1 MNINIELGTGLGW
14 EFSNPFSYT
23 TWQIIAACSKVISIA
38 MHFEANIL
46 ESKAK
51 GAKDR
56 INYGLCMKFS
66 HGRIFSLTSINFRS
80 FPCAIAINHI
90 DL

>member
-1 MNINIELGTGLGW
+1 
-14 EFSNPFSYT
+14 
-23 TWQIIAACSKVISIA
+23 

-66 HGRIFSLTSINFRS
+66 HGRISSLTSINFRS